1 MFATK
6 ALAENFKK
14 EENRYADKHRSKNK
28 RKSTAVMLDPNR
40 IHDYSLYYYSF
51 KNLISGFVTSTM
63 IEDILFKCQT

>member
-28 RKSTAVMLDPNR
+28 GKSTAVMLYPNR

-51 KNLISGFVTSTM
+51 KI
-63 IEDILFKCQT
+63 

>member
-51 KNLISGFVTSTM
+51 KI
-63 IEDILFKCQT
+63 